1 MAALSSRAIG
11 WCGGRVARLPLM
23 FFVLAAMLSAVGP
36 GAVAST
42 AMVAPVAMSVGA
54 GAGIPPFLSALM
66 VANGANAGNLSP
78 ISSVGL
84 VVDSI
89 FDKMGYADAIWR
101 ATALN
106 FVGHALVTLA
116 AFALFGGR
124 QLLRRSGV
132 VAVRPVAHH
141 DRTEALDHDGCHNG
155 LDGRGRVRGAST
167 QGFRRLPPSASSL
180 FSSGNVDDKRRSSAC
195 PCRAILMVPA
205 DHARSASL
213 EKTGGLDLFSQLLA
227 DMTTRTG

>member
-1 MAALSSRAIG
+1 MVR
-11 WCGGRVARLPLM
+11 REVARLPLM
-23 FFVLAAMLSAVGP
+23 FFGLAATLSAIGP

-89 FDKMGYADAIWR
+89 LSTKMGYADAIWR

-132 VAVRPVAHH
+132 VAVRPGRSPNEQKHWITMAV
-141 DRTEALDHDGCHNG
+141 DNRLGW
-155 LDGRGRVRGAST
+155 RGRVRGAST
-167 QGFRRLPPSASSL
+167 RAVGVCRRLPP
-180 FSSGNVDDKRRSSAC
+180 RR
-195 PCRAILMVPA
+195 RAGDV
-205 DHARSASL
+205 R
-213 EKTGGLDLFSQLLA
+213 Q
-227 DMTTRTG
+227 